1 MEINQKKSII
11 EAILFA
17 AGRPV
22 KKSEMVLALEITEE
36 DIENLV
42 QKMQEEYCEDNRGIE
57 LIKVEDSYQLCTKK
71 ELYEYIYPVLDKRN
85 KPNLS
90 NAALETLA
98 IIAYNPKI
106 TRAEIEAIRGVS
118 ADACVYKLLE
128 YGLIEEAGKIDLP
141 GKPMSYKTTNDF
153 LRMFGY
159 SSLEELPELPR
170 YKLDENKQIVIE
182 DLIEASKAS
191 SGSLS
196 VNLEK
201 LEAGVF
207 LVQTVGE
214 FKEKTEKNKLDL
226 QIKKP
231 EEPIYIMADGRH
243 FWRVIDN
250 LMNNICKYAQPET
263 RVYINLEQTGE
274 KVQITFRNTS
284 RYPLNISSEE
294 LMERFVRGD
303 SSRNTEGNGLG
314 LSIAGSLMELMHGK
328 MQLFVDGDLFKVVLE
343 FDRCEV
349 S

>member
-42 QKMQEEYCEDNRGIE
+42 QKMQEEYCEDNRGLE
-57 LIKVEDSYQLCTKK
+57 LIKVEDSYQLCT
-71 ELYEYIYPVLDKRN
+71 RN

-182 DLIEASKAS
+182 DLIE
-191 SGSLS
+191 
-196 VNLEK
+196 ER
-201 LEAGVF
+201 EAPEPHEGEEGVKD
-207 LVQTVGE
+207 E
-214 FKEKTEKNKLDL
+214 EDNK
-226 QIKKP
+226 K
-231 EEPIYIMADGRH
+231 
-243 FWRVIDN
+243 
-250 LMNNICKYAQPET
+250 
-263 RVYINLEQTGE
+263 
-274 KVQITFRNTS
+274 
-284 RYPLNISSEE
+284 
-294 LMERFVRGD
+294 
-303 SSRNTEGNGLG
+303 
-314 LSIAGSLMELMHGK
+314 
-328 MQLFVDGDLFKVVLE
+328 
-343 FDRCEV
+343 
-349 S
+349 